1 MEASMNQ
8 DTNGLFF
15 EEWSQWLDQL
25 QQPGTLKQLLV
36 IVALGLL
43 SLLAV
48 YVVRKLLLRWF
59 VLGQQHTSMT
69 LGARSYDGLLF
80 PSLWLAS
87 VYAASKLMQVPMRY
101 SLFRLALP
109 AILALLVIRSLVK
122 ILRLTFKEW
131 RWISVLERT
140 VSWVIWIGVV
150 LWISGLLPLLMQ
162 QLDGMQ
168 IRIGSIR
175 TNLLSLVFAPITV
188 ILALL
193 VSLWLASLI
202 EARLLREATGSTL
215 SLRKIISNALRALLL
230 LVGLL
235 VGLRAVDI
243 DLTAFSVFGGAL
255 GVGVGLGLQK
265 LASNY
270 VSGFVVLAERS
281 IRIGDYVKIDGF
293 EGTITDITAR
303 YTVLHSWNGVEAI
316 LPNDMLVNQRVENR
330 SLSYLR
336 VWHSI
341 TITVGYGNDV
351 DLVQSLLVE
360 AALSQPRVL
369 HEPKP
374 LANLE
379 NFGVD
384 GLDFRLGFWITD
396 PELGTGLLRSEI
408 CKHILRS
415 LDLHQISIPYPQRV
429 LHFAEGQTLPVEL
442 QGASE
447 ATVKGQGKVV

>member
-1 MEASMNQ
+1 MNQ

-15 EEWSQWLDQL
+15 EEWMQWLNQA
-25 QQPGTLKQLLV
+25 QQPAMLKQLAV

-43 SLLAV
+43 SLLLV
-48 YVVRKLLLRWF
+48 YLVRKLSSKWLSDE
-59 VLGQQHTSMT
+59 QQRATVT
-69 LGARSYDGLLF
+69 LGKRNFDGLLF
-80 PSLWLAS
+80 PALWLVLTYTAS
-87 VYAASKLMQVPMRY
+87 HGTYATVRY

-109 AILALLVIRSLVK
+109 AILALLLIRTLVK
-122 ILRLTFKEW
+122 ILRLTFREW
-131 RWISVLERT
+131 RWIRVLERT

-150 LWISGLLPLLMQ
+150 LWISGLLPMLLQ
-162 QLDGMQ
+162 LLDGMQ
-168 IRIGSIR
+168 IRIGSIK
-175 TNLLSLVFAPITV
+175 TNVLALVFAPVTV
-188 ILALL
+188 VLALL
-193 VSLWLASLI
+193 VSLWLASLL
-202 EARLLREATGSTL
+202 EARLLRDATGSTL
-215 SLRKIISNALRALLL
+215 SLRKIISNAARALLL

-235 VGLRAVDI
+235 VGLHAVDI
-243 DLTAFSVFGGAL
+243 DLTALSVFGGAL

-281 IRIGDYVKIDGF
+281 VRIGDYVKIDGF

-330 SLSYLR
+330 SLSDLR
-336 VWHSI
+336 VWHSV
-341 TITVGYGNDV
+341 TVTVGYGNDV
-351 DLVQSLLVE
+351 DLVQSLLLE

-369 HEPKP
+369 RDPAP

-396 PELGTGLLRSEI
+396 PENGTGLLRSEI

-429 LHFAEGQTLPVEL
+429 LHIAEGQMLPVAL
-442 QGASE
+442 QAASAVSASE
-447 ATVKGQGKVV
+447 QSKAG